1 MDTKV
6 ETLLKHWGFPDL
18 IKVFASKWRIY
29 PIYV

>member
-18 IKVFASKWRIY
+18 IEVFASK
-29 PIYV
+29 